1 MKTIVKLTDFQ
12 HLITNHEPNCCR
24 FIHLGFLW
32 LVGCCCCGFFFSVG
46 GKILKACIEAIAD
59 Y

>member
-32 LVGCCCCGFFFSVG
+32 LVVVFVAFFFSVS